1 MASQNPKK
9 KKAGSKTSGGSKL
22 LRIGGAIV
30 LGVALIAAWWL
41 FAPNTG
47 SLSRGEFLFV
57 RTGSNYDAV
66 RRALDEG
73 GFVRD
78 LKGFDLLAK
87 QAGYPEHIHAGR
99 YHITKG
105 MSNWKI
111 VRLLRSGR
119 QTPVK
124 LVVGKL
130 RTKDDFIALLA
141 ENLEA
146 DSNALRRMLND
157 SVYLAQFGLNPA
169 TAMAAVMPD
178 TYEFYWNTTA
188 DKAFRKLELA
198 YVRYWTTERKEKA
211 EKLGFTPAELV
222 TLASIVEEESN
233 RHDEQPK
240 IASVYINRIK
250 KNMKLQADPTA
261 RFAAG
266 DFTIKR
272 ITAKQTG
279 LSSPYNTY
287 VNLGLPPGP
296 ICTPS
301 YKTLNATLEAP
312 QTTLLYFCAKEDFS
326 GYHNFASNYNEHR
339 ENARRY
345 QQALDARGIH

>member
-1 MASQNPKK
+1 MATPNAKK
-9 KKAGSKTSGGSKL
+9 KKPKSRSGTGSNI
-22 LRIGGAIV
+22 LRIGGGIVVAI
-30 LGVALIAAWWL
+30 GLIAAWWL

-47 SLSRGEFLFV
+47 SMSRGEYLFV
-57 RTGSNYDAV
+57 RTGSRYESV
-66 RRALDEG
+66 RKALDEG

-78 LKGFDLLAK
+78 LRGFDILAR
-87 QAGYPEHIHAGR
+87 QAGYPDHVRPGR
-99 YHITKG
+99 YLIKKG
-105 MSNWKI
+105 MSNWSI

-119 QTPVK
+119 QTPVR

-130 RTKDDFIALLA
+130 RTKDDLVRLIGH
-141 ENLEA
+141 NLEA
-146 DSNALRRMLND
+146 DSTTLRRMLDD

-169 TAMAAVMPD
+169 TAMCAVIPN
-178 TYEFYWNTTA
+178 TYEFYWNTPA
-188 DKAFRKLELA
+188 DKVFRKLEIA
-198 YVRYWTTERKEKA
+198 YVHYWTAERKEKA
-211 EKLGFTPAELV
+211 EKLGLTPAGLV

-233 RHDEQPK
+233 KHAEQPK
-240 IASVYINRIK
+240 IAAVYLNRIR

-266 DFTIKR
+266 DFSIKR

-279 LSSPYNTY
+279 IASPYNTY
-287 VNLGLPPGP
+287 TNLGLPPGP

-301 YKTLNATLEAP
+301 LKTLNATLEAP
-312 QTTLLYFCAKEDFS
+312 QTTHLYFCAKEDFS

-345 QQALDARGIH
+345 QQALDARGIR